1 MSLASPASSRRQG
14 IQSVEVAGPLLTALS
29 AHEGPMMLKDLAQA
43 ARMPAAK
50 AHRYLVSLARLKLVV
65 QDPGTGRY
73 DLGPFALELGLSA
86 LGRLDAARPAARA
99 LEALSEALGETV
111 ALAAWGTHGATF
123 VRIVEPMRAVTVSLR
138 TGAVAPLTVSAI
150 GLVFS
155 AFLPTSATA
164 AQLRREIEAN
174 RKAASPN
181 APTTRAALD
190 ALLDQVR
197 RNGLASAEN
206 AFAPG
211 VNSYAAPIFDH
222 TGRIVFS
229 MAVIGYA
236 GQIGA
241 GLSSPVARALLETA
255 RGVSA
260 QLGFR
265 AGEAMTAP
273 VIDPAAAKPGA
284 AKGLPTAAPVSPR
297 SRKTPNSQTG

>member
-1 MSLASPASSRRQG
+1 MTAAAPDNSSRRQG
-14 IQSVEVAGPLLTALS
+14 IQSVEVAGPLLAALS
-29 AHEGPMMLKDLAQA
+29 AHEGPMMLKDLALA

-65 QDPGTGRY
+65 QDAATGRY

-99 LEALSEALGETV
+99 LEALSETLGETI

-123 VRIVEPMRAVTVSLR
+123 IRIAEPMRAVTVSLR
-138 TGAVAPLTVSAI
+138 TGAVAPLTISAI

-155 AFLPTSATA
+155 AFLPKQATDT
-164 AQLRREIEAN
+164 QLRRELEEN
-174 RKAASPN
+174 RKSAYPK
-181 APTTRAALD
+181 APTTRGALD
-190 ALLDQVR
+190 ALLEDVR
-197 RNGLASAEN
+197 RNGMASAES

-236 GQIGA
+236 GQIGS
-241 GLSSPVARALLETA
+241 GLQSPVARTLAQTA
-255 RGVSA
+255 RDVSA
-260 QLGFR
+260 QLGYK
-265 AGEAMTAP
+265 AA
-273 VIDPAAAKPGA
+273 PAAADNAPAKAPGTRARKASPA
-284 AKGLPTAAPVSPR
+284 A
-297 SRKTPNSQTG
+297 